1 MYEMFDEPCFC
12 NYIFADNT
20 GIDIFVRFKR
30 VAMEYR
36 QFLDGVNR
44 KEDKAWVELYDY
56 FYAPLCCYAAKIVGN
71 NQMVED
77 VVQGCFV
84 KLWLSDQKRSKKAH
98 EVWMGQVVCDEC
110 DAVEMA
116 LEEEAITRFYTVIT
130 RLPEQQRDILLRS
143 MKGERVR
150 DMAEKLGI
158 SENTVKT
165 QKKRAYAFV
174 REQLGDVW
182 MVIVGLFF
190 V

>member
-1 MYEMFDEPCFC
+1 MW
-12 NYIFADNT
+12 I
-20 GIDIFVRFKR
+20 
-30 VAMEYR
+30 
-36 QFLDGVNR
+36 
-44 KEDKAWVELYDY
+44 
-56 FYAPLCCYAAKIVGN
+56 
-71 NQMVED
+71 
-77 VVQGCFV
+77 
-84 KLWLSDQKRSKKAH
+84 
-98 EVWMGQVVCDEC
+98 GQVVSFES
-110 DAVEMA
+110 DAVEFA

>member
-1 MYEMFDEPCFC
+1 
-12 NYIFADNT
+12 
-20 GIDIFVRFKR
+20 
-30 VAMEYR
+30 
-36 QFLDGVNR
+36 
-44 KEDKAWVELYDY
+44 
-56 FYAPLCCYAAKIVGN
+56 
-71 NQMVED
+71 
-77 VVQGCFV
+77 
-84 KLWLSDQKRSKKAH
+84 
-98 EVWMGQVVCDEC
+98 MGQVVSDES

-174 REQLGDVW
+174 REQLEDVW

>member
-1 MYEMFDEPCFC
+1 MTNFDFY
-12 NYIFADNT
+12 NYIFADNI

-30 VAMEYR
+30 VVMEYR

-56 FYAPLCCYAAKIVGN
+56 FYAPLCCYAAKIMGN
-71 NQMVED
+71 DQMVED

-84 KLWLSDQKRSKKAH
+84 KLW
-98 EVWMGQVVCDEC
+98 MGQVVSDES